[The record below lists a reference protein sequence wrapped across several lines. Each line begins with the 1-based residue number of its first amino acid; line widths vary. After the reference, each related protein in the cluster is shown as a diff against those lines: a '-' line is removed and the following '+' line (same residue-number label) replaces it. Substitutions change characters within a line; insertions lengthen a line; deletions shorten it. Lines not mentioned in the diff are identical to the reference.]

1 MRGNKCKYRHADTV
15 DPNVRDSTT
24 GKVIFCRNYQRGKCN
39 LPNCKYLHYSRA
51 DEEFYFQ
58 TGALPTTVA
67 AENYNPFTPPSYPGQ
82 IPVNSSEQTP
92 ALAPLAKSYQPS
104 LPVGTALQTPLTD
117 LSAIP
122 ISTEQPLPDYY
133 KHSSP
138 KPDSPF
144 SPTSECVDNKAK
156 NPPQKS
162 FSQSTQSITTEYLG
176 GKSDGAPRSRRW
188 SIDNTDPSDDVTHKL
203 SPLSLTPRDEAF
215 KNPEIDLLKIKLFQ
229 LEEKVKSLEFYN
241 DILREQNLQLKQQV
255 KRYEN
260 PFSPIYKPIIQDD
273 TEAQTN

>member
-1 MRGNKCKYRHADTV
+1 MRGNKCKYRHADTI
-15 DPNVRDSTT
+15 DPNVRDNAT

-58 TGALPTTVA
+58 TGALPNTM
-67 AENYNPFTPPSYPGQ
+67 ENFNPFAQHPFPGQ
-82 IPVNSSEQTP
+82 IPVSSTEQTP
-92 ALAPLAKSYQPS
+92 ALAPLAKPYATSS
-104 LPVGTALQTPLTD
+104 LPVGTAIQTPLTEI
-117 LSAIP
+117 SSIP
-122 ISTEQPLPDYY
+122 ISNEQPLPDYY

-144 SPTSECVDNKAK
+144 SPNSECVDSKVK

-162 FSQSTQSITTEYLG
+162 FSHSTQSITDYLG
-176 GKSDGAPRSRRW
+176 GKSDGTTRSRRW

-215 KNPEIDLLKIKLFQ
+215 KNADFDLLNIKLHQ

-241 DILREQNLQLKQQV
+241 DILREQNSQLKQQV

-273 TEAQTN
+273 TEAQAN